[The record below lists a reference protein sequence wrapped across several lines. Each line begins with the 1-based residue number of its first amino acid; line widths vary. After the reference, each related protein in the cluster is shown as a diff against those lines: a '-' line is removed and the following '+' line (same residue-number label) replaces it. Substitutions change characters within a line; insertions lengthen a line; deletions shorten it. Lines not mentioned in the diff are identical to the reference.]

1 MPPTHHTTVRDLPG
15 GTVSERRV
23 WNLVPLLR
31 CGAMGSGIIFLGNNG
46 TDNAVWVR
54 VHSIRSQPPSNQS
67 TITHHTTPPIHP
79 LVVTL
84 LCFRSE
90 VLRRLIQRNG
100 SASRLC
106 PRCGVLSSSG
116 SFLRAAHPGVH
127 VFLFFVLPPDR
138 RSGRLVE
145 AAPRCIPGLEN
156 RPPSAVSAQQPASPH
171 HKTDKPVNWR

>member
-1 MPPTHHTTVRDLPG
+1 MRYFNLSFSWLSSSVMPPTHSTTVRDLPG
-15 GTVSERRV
+15 GHSFRKACLEFGSPYCVV
-23 WNLVPLLR
+23 N
-31 CGAMGSGIIFLGNNG
+31 AMDSGIIFLGNNG
-46 TDNAVWVR
+46 TGNAVWVR

-84 LCFRSE
+84 LCFSSE

-116 SFLRAAHPGVH
+116 IFLRAAHPGDTSI
-127 VFLFFVLPPDR
+127 FFWLPPDWQFG
-138 RSGRLVE
+138 RSVE
-145 AAPRCIPGLEN
+145 VAPEVFPGLGN
-156 RPPSAVSAQQPASPH
+156 RPP
-171 HKTDKPVNWR
+171 